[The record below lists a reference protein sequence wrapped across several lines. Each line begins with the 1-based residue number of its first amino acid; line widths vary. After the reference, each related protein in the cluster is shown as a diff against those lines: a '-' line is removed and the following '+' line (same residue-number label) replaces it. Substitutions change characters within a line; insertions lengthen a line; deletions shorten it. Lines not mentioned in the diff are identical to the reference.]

1 MESKKENKLVNIAK
15 QKQTQVQR
23 TDVVTSEEKEGREGT
38 EVGYEKYK
46 LVCIKWVEM
55 QKSKMAVWGGLT
67 NSCEKERSETQRRKG
82 KIY

>member
-1 MESKKENKLVNIAK
+1 MNIAK

-46 LVCIKWVEM
+46 LVCNTVQEVVIKITPNKKEI
-55 QKSKMAVWGGLT
+55 QKDCL
-67 NSCEKERSETQRRKG
+67 RKPY
-82 KIY
+82 K